1 MVMLKSKKIRPVPEL
16 HHQSFDYT
24 NNVTKRVLKIIS
36 EFTDGFEFLAGL
48 KRPVTIFGSA
58 RTPRTSRYY
67 RDARVL
73 GKKLGKAGFT
83 IVTGGGPGIM
93 EAANKGALEA
103 KTTSVGLNIQL
114 PHQQQINKYVTKGI
128 GFYYFFSRKAMMTMS
143 AQAYVFFPAGYG
155 TLDELFSILTLIQ
168 TKKIERRPVV
178 LYGKDYWRKLRYF
191 ILENMLKRHKTI
203 APGDANLFTIVDRV
217 DEAAKV
223 VMGSK
228 ERVYTSM

>member
-1 MVMLKSKKIRPVPEL
+1 MPKSKRIRPVPTP
-16 HHQSFDYT
+16 HHRPFGRT
-24 NNVTKRVLKIIS
+24 NNVTRRIFKIIS

-48 KRPVTIFGSA
+48 KRPITIFGSA

-67 RDARVL
+67 RDARAL

-93 EAANKGALEA
+93 EAANKGAFEA
-103 KTTSVGLNIQL
+103 QAPSVGLNIQL
-114 PHQQQINKYVTKGI
+114 PNQQRINKYVTQGI
-128 GFYYFFSRKAMMTMS
+128 GFYYFFSRKAIMTMS

-178 LYGKDYWRKLRYF
+178 LYGQDYWRKLRYF
-191 ILENMLKRHKTI
+191 ILENMLKRHNTI
-203 APGDANLFTIVDRV
+203 GRADANLFTIVDRV

-223 VMGSK
+223 VTGSK